1 MKTIMFIEREEY
13 TGQMIVDCRLRRD
26 NYYYAPNGII
36 RIARFENIFWPQN
49 GQGYYGDIYMKRFI
63 IKWKKKTYK
72 NIQRRKEILT
82 ANKIL
87 SKNLCIDMLNKIIE
101 YL

>member
-13 TGQMIVDCRLRRD
+13 VGKMVVDNRIHRD
-26 NYYYAPNGII
+26 NYYYAPIGII
-36 RIARFENIFWPQN
+36 RIARFENSFWPEKN
-49 GQGYYGDIYMKRFI
+49 HGYYGDIYMKQFI
-63 IKWKKKTYK
+63 KKWKKKTYE